1 MKVSDLLTEYF
12 SDCTPNSERLRER
25 VISES
30 ALPISP
36 YTCGWEIHQSPE
48 RFSKKFTFLTKSS
61 LKNFIS
67 ECLDYEVQSMHAGQH
82 RINDLTVT
90 VEVYTHD
97 LDRITE
103 LDQEYI
109 KNVDF
114 IYRDVL
120 DFDNK

>member
-12 SDCTPNSERLRER
+12 SDFELGKESAKNKVL
-25 VISES
+25 SES
-30 ALPISP
+30 TLPISP
-36 YTCGWEIHQSPE
+36 YTCGWEIHQTPE
-48 RFSKKFTFLTKSS
+48 RFSKKFTFLSKAS
-61 LKNFIS
+61 LKDFVV
-67 ECLDYEVQSMHAGQH
+67 ECLDYEKDSMHSGQH
-82 RINDLTVT
+82 RIDDLSVT

-97 LDRITE
+97 VDRITE

-120 DFDNK
+120 DFVNK